1 MMRDKKK
8 ERAMES
14 ILKTEGLKKY
24 YGSGDALRSP
34 RWRTGLYGLKT
45 GGLWH
50 KLHPPVFME

>member
-34 RWRTGLYGLKT
+34 RWRIG
-45 GGLWH
+45 
-50 KLHPPVFME
+50 